1 MDSSPA
7 PQPELLVADQVGIS
21 YKRQGRCVLKAN
33 LQRPVKKQYQPPKLR
48 VYGDI
53 RAMTQSTASSHI
65 HRDGKMAF
73 GMFLKTS

>member
-1 MDSSPA
+1 M
-7 PQPELLVADQVGIS
+7 
-21 YKRQGRCVLKAN
+21 
-33 LQRPVKKQYQPPKLR
+33 KKPYQAPKLR

-53 RAMTQSTASSHI
+53 RAMTQSVASTHI

>member
-1 MDSSPA
+1 M
-7 PQPELLVADQVGIS
+7 
-21 YKRQGRCVLKAN
+21 KAN
-33 LQRPVKKQYQPPKLR
+33 LQGPMKKPYQAPKLR

-53 RAMTQSTASSHI
+53 RAMTQSVASTHI